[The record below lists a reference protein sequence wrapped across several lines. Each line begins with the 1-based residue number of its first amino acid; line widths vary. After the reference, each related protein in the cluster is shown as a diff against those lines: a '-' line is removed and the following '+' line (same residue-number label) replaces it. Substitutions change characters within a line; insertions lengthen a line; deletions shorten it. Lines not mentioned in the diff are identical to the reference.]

1 MLSFNASCNSDIVSL
16 KLRLEERYQ
25 RSIDE
30 SMIDSANLQ
39 SKKKKK
45 NHGILW
51 FIVNVWFCKSL
62 GFLEQ
67 FAGK

>member
-39 SKKKKK
+39 SKKKKR
-45 NHGILW
+45 IMEFLW

>member
-39 SKKKKK
+39 SKKKKESW
-45 NHGILW
+45 N
-51 FIVNVWFCKSL
+51 FCDS
-62 GFLEQ
+62 
-67 FAGK
+67 